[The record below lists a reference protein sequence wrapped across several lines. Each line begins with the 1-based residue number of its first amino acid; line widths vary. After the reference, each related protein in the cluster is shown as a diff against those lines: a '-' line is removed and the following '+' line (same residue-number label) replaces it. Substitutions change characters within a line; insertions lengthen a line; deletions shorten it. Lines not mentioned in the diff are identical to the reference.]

1 MNFKTEQNNEEIPH
15 LTYIDTDIYIEIDIC
30 MCVYTDI
37 DVYIHIYKIFIL
49 PMANKIKDW
58 KSTLLVITVMQFKS
72 TTQWHTHQNGLKL
85 KQKKNKK
92 KLTVSDSDKDAV
104 QMKFSCTVGG
114 SLNR

>member
-15 LTYIDTDIYIEIDIC
+15 LTYIDTDIYIEI
-30 MCVYTDI
+30 DI

-58 KSTLLVITVMQFKS
+58 KSTLLVIRVMQLKS

-85 KQKKNKK
+85 KKKHKK
-92 KLTVSDSDKDAV
+92 HLQYQILTRMQCK
-104 QMKFSCTVGG
+104 
-114 SLNR
+114 